1 MESEFNKRF
10 LDNTE
15 ITMNGEV
22 YKNTKAFK
30 RKGDEV
36 CYISEYGLQ
45 ELAEQDHEL
54 TDKEIVEKGIGESYN
69 SILQS
74 CREYIDEVREAMV
87 WHGATEKEA
96 NKMTSEELAI
106 DIFQSADWAY
116 ICTYLD
122 ERTR

>member
-1 MESEFNKRF
+1 MEQEYNRRF

-15 ITMNGEV
+15 DTTNGVV
-22 YKNTKAFK
+22 YKNADAFA

-36 CYISEYGLQ
+36 CYISEGGLQ
-45 ELAEQDHEL
+45 ELREYDHEL
-54 TDKEIVEKGIGESYN
+54 TDNEIIEEGIGESYN

-87 WHGATEKEA
+87 WHGTTEEEA
-96 NKMTSEELAI
+96 NKMTSEELAK

-116 ICTYLD
+116 ISTYLE
-122 ERTR
+122 ERTQ

>member
-1 MESEFNKRF
+1 MESKFNKRF

-22 YKNTKAFK
+22 YKNTEAFA
-30 RKGDEV
+30 RKNDEV
-36 CYISEYGLQ
+36 CYISEGGLQ
-45 ELAEQDHEL
+45 ELREYDHEL
-54 TDKEIVEKGIGESYN
+54 TDKEIIEKGIGECYN

-87 WHGATEKEA
+87 WHGATEEEA
-96 NKMTSEELAI
+96 NKMTSEELAN

-116 ICTYLD
+116 ISTYLE
-122 ERTR
+122 ERTQ

>member
-1 MESEFNKRF
+1 MESKFNRRF
-10 LDNTE
+10 LDKIEATD
-15 ITMNGEV
+15 NGWV
-22 YKNTKAFK
+22 YKSIEAFE
-30 RKGDEV
+30 RKNDEV

-45 ELAEQDHEL
+45 ELAEWDHEL
-54 TDKEIVEKGIGESYN
+54 TDKEIIEKGIGESYN

-96 NKMTSEELAI
+96 NQMTSAELAI

>member
-1 MESEFNKRF
+1 MESKFNKRF

-15 ITMNGEV
+15 ETMNGCV
-22 YKNTKAFK
+22 YKNTKAFE
-30 RKGDEV
+30 RKNDEV

-96 NKMTSEELAI
+96 NEMTSEELAI